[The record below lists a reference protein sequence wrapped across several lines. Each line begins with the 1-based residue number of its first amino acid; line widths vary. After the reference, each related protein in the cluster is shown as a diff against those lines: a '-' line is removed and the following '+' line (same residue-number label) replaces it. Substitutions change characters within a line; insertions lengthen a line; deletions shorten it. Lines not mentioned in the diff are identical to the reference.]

1 MTCEVFPA
9 YLTTSQHLNLKGY
22 FQEFTKTLK
31 NMKAMRIFIQLCGNC
46 KDDLEMDFTPP
57 SQKGCET
64 QVFFWNVWEPQVAH
78 PGTTTGMPTC

>member
-31 NMKAMRIFIQLCGNC
+31 NMEAMQIFIQLCGNC

-57 SQKGCET
+57 SQKGCE
-64 QVFFWNVWEPQVAH
+64 FFF
-78 PGTTTGMPTC
+78 